1 MLPCGV
7 INHDDSHWCFAS
19 YVKVMKSYKYLS
31 CLLAFVDLLVPTAR
45 LSVFLQGDA
54 MNLMMAKTSTDTT
67 KKSLHSAAN
76 VHSEELTNL
85 IQQTETADIKFDASA
100 NR

>member
-1 MLPCGV
+1 
-7 INHDDSHWCFAS
+7 
-19 YVKVMKSYKYLS
+19 MKSYKYLS